1 MKNRLSSV
9 ILLLYSVLMIIFA
22 CSYEVM
28 NNITLSICV
37 KISAENINLWY
48 NILYYTFIFIFYLG
62 YAITLTIVC
71 IEYLNEFRYIL
82 RYSIL
87 LNMLLVVIVTFI
99 KSFYVSINYIEIIVS
114 FVAVFIGILIQFAVK
129 LKQIK
134 GGKYE
139 E

>member
-22 CSYEVM
+22 LSYEVI

-37 KISAENINLWY
+37 KISVENVNVWY
-48 NILYYTFIFIFYLG
+48 NIIYYAFIFIVFLG

-82 RYSIL
+82 KYSIL
-87 LNMLLVVIVTFI
+87 LNMLVVVLVTFI
-99 KSFYVSINYIEIIVS
+99 KSFYMSINYIEVITS
-114 FVAVFIGILIQFAVK
+114 FIAVLIGVFIQFIVK

>member
-22 CSYEVM
+22 LSYEVI

-37 KISAENINLWY
+37 KISVENVNVWY
-48 NILYYTFIFIFYLG
+48 NIIYYAFIFIIFLG

-82 RYSIL
+82 KYSIL
-87 LNMLLVVIVTFI
+87 LNMLVVVLVTFI
-99 KSFYVSINYIEIIVS
+99 KSFYMSINYIEVITS
-114 FVAVFIGILIQFAVK
+114 FIAVLIGVFIQFIVK